1 MQIKEQTKT
10 PKQADG
16 VLLSEHV
23 WVYTFTY
30 ALQVHLPAIQQTV
43 HKRMHD
49 FPLFYLNPPDMF
61 TTKDAEQV
69 WSLPDKNC

>member
-10 PKQADG
+10 LKQADG

-30 ALQVHLPAIQQTV
+30 ALQVHLPAIQPDWI
-43 HKRMHD
+43 KSMHD
-49 FPLFYLNPPDMF
+49 FSSPTPIHQSCLLEKKLNRFGLF
-61 TTKDAEQV
+61 
-69 WSLPDKNC
+69 

>member
-1 MQIKEQTKT
+1 MQIKDQTKT

-43 HKRMHD
+43 
-49 FPLFYLNPPDMF
+49 
-61 TTKDAEQV
+61 
-69 WSLPDKNC
+69 